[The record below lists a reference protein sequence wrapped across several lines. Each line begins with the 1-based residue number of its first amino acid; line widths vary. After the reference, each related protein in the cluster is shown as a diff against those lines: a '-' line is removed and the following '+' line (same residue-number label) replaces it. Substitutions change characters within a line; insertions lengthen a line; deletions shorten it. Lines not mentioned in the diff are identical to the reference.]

1 MQHSDAAERDTMGF
15 EITVYVIAIMIVGSI
30 GFIVNSMVRM
40 NKDTNKKI
48 RSLNKRLHEIELPV
62 REAQNS
68 NVKELPTNMF
78 GEIDIKHPKTGEK
91 LRAPAHFRLR
101 KPR

>member
-1 MQHSDAAERDTMGF
+1 MGF
-15 EITVYVIAIMIVGSI
+15 EITVYIIAIMIVGSV
-30 GFIVNSMVRM
+30 GFVVNSMVKM

-48 RSLNKRLHEIELPV
+48 KSLNRRLHEVETPL
-62 REAQNS
+62 REERQRT
-68 NVKELPTNMF
+68 VKELPSNIF

-91 LRAPAHFRLR
+91 LRASAHFRLK

>member
-1 MQHSDAAERDTMGF
+1 MGF
-15 EITVYVIAIMIVGSI
+15 EITVYLIAIMIVGSI
-30 GFIVNSMVRM
+30 GFIVSSMVKM

-48 RSLNKRLHEIELPV
+48 KSLNKRLHDVEWPARDSAGKQTGELP
-62 REAQNS
+62 S
-68 NVKELPTNMF
+68 DIF

-91 LRAPAHFRLR
+91 LRAPAHFRLK

>member
-1 MQHSDAAERDTMGF
+1 MGF

-62 REAQNS
+62 REAQS
-68 NVKELPTNMF
+68 RNVKELPTNMF

>member
-1 MQHSDAAERDTMGF
+1 MQYSDAAERDTMGF

-48 RSLNKRLHEIELPV
+48 RSLNKRLHEVELPV
-62 REAQNS
+62 REAQS
-68 NVKELPTNMF
+68 RNVKELPTNMF

>member
-48 RSLNKRLHEIELPV
+48 RSLNKRLHEVELPV
-62 REAQNS
+62 REAQS
-68 NVKELPTNMF
+68 RNVKELPTNMF

>member
-1 MQHSDAAERDTMGF
+1 MGF

-30 GFIVNSMVRM
+30 GFIVNSMVKM

-48 RSLNKRLHEIELPV
+48 KSLNKRLHEVEWPTKEPTRKQTGELP
-62 REAQNS
+62 S
-68 NVKELPTNMF
+68 DIF
-78 GEIDIKHPKTGEK
+78 GEIDIKHPRTGEK
-91 LRAPAHFRLR
+91 LRAPAHFRLK

>member
-48 RSLNKRLHEIELPV
+48 RSLNKRLHEVELPV
-62 REAQNS
+62 REAQNR